1 MQQVSV
7 GSGNGIQ
14 EDATTSANELAMEQN
29 EAYTSA
35 QNRELEME
43 QNEAYTSAIS
53 PQSREE
59 QTSATCP
66 QSRELEMEQ
75 NSLNEALS
83 VDTQNKDILVER
95 NAAYHTVVNP
105 QTDEGDYEI
114 II

>member
-1 MQQVSV
+1 
-7 GSGNGIQ
+7 
-14 EDATTSANELAMEQN
+14 
-29 EAYTSA
+29 
-35 QNRELEME
+35 
-43 QNEAYTSAIS
+43 
-53 PQSREE
+53 
-59 QTSATCP
+59 
-66 QSRELEMEQ
+66 MEQ